1 MLEHAQPVRRIEAV
15 PVLSESG
22 TIVSSIPNVRHYSIL
37 HMLAEGLW
45 TYQSQGLMDSTHL
58 RFFTK
63 HEIGSLFDQAGLR
76 VTSLGANIDP
86 AYDEVRQSLPGKP
99 LVDFAFGRVSLK
111 DLRQEE
117 VVELFVIQYLITA
130 TKR

>member
-1 MLEHAQPVRRIEAV
+1 MKCWRSCQPMPGA
-15 PVLSESG
+15 SSTSG
-22 TIVSSIPNVRHYSIL
+22 ARK
-37 HMLAEGLW
+37 AC
-45 TYQSQGLMDSTHL
+45 
-58 RFFTK
+58 
-63 HEIGSLFDQAGLR
+63 
-76 VTSLGANIDP
+76 P